1 MILYVI
7 QFVII
12 LVCFG
17 FIYLN
22 HLRISN
28 AQFNNDRIILDTKKK
43 INALNTILLQKY
55 EQKQNIDAKIM
66 SILINK
72 LNNIS
77 NRMTSK
83 DNALQIEID
92 NLKSTL
98 NYLQDQST
106 LFHDFGE
113 ESS

>member
-7 QFVII
+7 QFIVII
-12 LVCFG
+12 VCFG

-28 AQFNNDRIILDTKKK
+28 AQFNNDRIVIDTKKK

-83 DNALQIEID
+83 DNALQTEID